1 VPRRERK
8 AIVVLCFGLG
18 LFPRSAGA
26 EPYEDTQH
34 RFRLDLPSG
43 WQPTPAF
50 GDTDGMVFTRGPVR
64 RGGRSAT
71 FRVRIGPPSDPD
83 DVLARHEPE
92 LAQAGKLQPAG
103 NGAAKLSAGSALTRS
118 YRRGEGVMADRISL
132 HALAAAGRTYLLEA
146 VMPERD
152 QQRLSAEVRGL
163 LSAFQP
169 ISAGSVS
176 ASPTPRLQVDDLDA
190 SQLAGRFRNDDGLV
204 LVLGSDSSFALDSV
218 SGRYEVSGNTL
229 TLIIPGQGREPF
241 TFAFDGAAG
250 TLTLSSPNLEAP
262 MIYRRLGPGQEGK
275 TSTAR
280 AEGEGRLVGTWT
292 TSAKKGVVT
301 LRLEAGRQFQLGP
314 HQGQW
319 SADGGTLKLDRGGGD
334 LITYRYQLKKG
345 FLLLSGGDLDAPVR
359 FERAD

>member
-1 VPRRERK
+1 MLV
-8 AIVVLCFGLG
+8 FGLAAS
-18 LFPRSAGA
+18 LLPAAAWA

-34 RFRLDLPSG
+34 RFRLELPSG

-83 DVLARHEPE
+83 EALARHEPE
-92 LAQAGKLQPAG
+92 LAQAGRLQPAG
-103 NGAAKLSAGSALTRS
+103 NGAANLGAGAALRRA
-118 YRRGEGVMADRISL
+118 YRRGEGAQADRISV
-132 HALAAAGRTYLLEA
+132 HALSAAGRTYLLEA
-146 VMPERD
+146 VLPERD
-152 QQRLSAEVRGL
+152 QQRLSEEVRRL
-163 LSAFQP
+163 LSDFQP
-169 ISAGSVS
+169 VSAGNVAAPS
-176 ASPTPRLQVDDLDA
+176 TPRLSVDELDA

-204 LVLGSDSSFALDSV
+204 LALGSDSSFALDSV

-229 TLIIPGQGREPF
+229 TLIIPGQGRESF
-241 TFAFDGAAG
+241 TFSFDGAAG
-250 TLTLSSPNLEAP
+250 TLTLSSPNLDAP
-262 MIYRRLGPGQEGK
+262 MIYRRLGAGEGGK

-280 AEGEGRLVGTWT
+280 AEGEGRLVGTWN

-301 LRLEAGRQFQLGP
+301 LRLEEGRQFRLGP
-314 HQGQW
+314 HQGSW
-319 SADGGTLKLDRGGGD
+319 SADGSTLKLDRGGGD

-359 FERAD
+359 FERVD